1 MKTTAKKK
9 HFGSDN
15 YSGVHPRIIEVI
27 SEVADGHVPSYGN
40 DEYTKRAEKAF
51 QKVFGDVEVFFVFNG
66 TAANVLSL
74 FSSLDSFEAVI
85 CSERAHIHED
95 EGGAPEKFLGAKL
108 VTLAAPNGKIT
119 VEQIHAAHRRDFDQH
134 RVQTRI
140 VSLTQSTEYGT
151 RYELDEISEI
161 SKWCKKHDHL
171 LHIDGARLAN
181 AAVSLGVDL
190 RKASHGC
197 DVLSFGATKNGLLFG
212 EAVVFFNKGLAK
224 YFKNYRKQA
233 MQLMSKMRF
242 TSIQLETYLLE
253 DLWKENATNS
263 NKMALLLEKELSK
276 IKEITFTQK
285 VQANAIFAKIPSEIV
300 EKVNRQYNFYVWR
313 ELSKKEVEVRWMT
326 SFDTTEKDV
335 KDFVGSIKSA
345 LQGARPKSKA

>member
-1 MKTTAKKK
+1 MKTATKRK

-27 SEVADGHVPSYGN
+27 SEISEGHVPSYGN

-95 EGGAPEKFLGAKL
+95 EGGAPEKYLGAKL
-108 VTLAAPNGKIT
+108 ITLPAPDGKIT
-119 VEQIHAAHRRDFDQH
+119 VEQIQAAHRRDFDQH
-134 RVQTRI
+134 RVQTRV

-151 RYELDEISEI
+151 LYELDEIAAI
-161 SKWCKKHDHL
+161 SKWCKKNDHL

-181 AAVSLGVDL
+181 AAVTLGVDL
-190 RKASHGC
+190 RKASAGC

-212 EAVVFFNKGLAK
+212 EAVVFFNKTLAK

-242 TSIQLETYLLE
+242 TSIQLETYLVE
-253 DLWKENATNS
+253 ELWKKNASNS
-263 NKMALLLEKELSK
+263 NKMAKLLERELRTL
-276 IKEITFTQK
+276 EPITITQK
-285 VQANAIFAKIPSEIV
+285 VQANGIFAKIPRRIV
-300 EKVNRQYNFYVWR
+300 DEVNNKYNFYVWR
-313 ELSKKEVEVRWMT
+313 ELSRSEVEVRWMT
-326 SFDTTEKDV
+326 SFDTTETDV
-335 KDFVGSIKSA
+335 KDFVASIQSA
-345 LQGARPKSKA
+345 LAKARPKSKA